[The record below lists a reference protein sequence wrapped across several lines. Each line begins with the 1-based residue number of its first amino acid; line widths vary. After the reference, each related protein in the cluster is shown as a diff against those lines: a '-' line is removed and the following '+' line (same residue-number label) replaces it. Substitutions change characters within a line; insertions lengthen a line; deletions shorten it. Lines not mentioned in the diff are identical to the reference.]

1 MWISTP
7 HSTAVKFNSSQVSS
21 AALSPLASRKSILT
35 LSSSNSQPSDEE
47 NYRHSIHD
55 SSSSQDSWLAE
66 VPSISLPP
74 PPPPATDNTQECIIE
89 ELQKENEDLKN
100 SLKKKTK
107 ELEKS
112 KTKLKEQSLYI
123 EELKGK
129 NEKYKSKVQ
138 TLEAHIMSLGLQ
150 LEANEQMTE
159 HDSIIDDLQGQIAL
173 LQSRIHKVMQEKESL
188 KRIVQGSLIP
198 TKGPNSK
205 SRKSRLL
212 GQGVS
217 ESLSSINEI
226 DELKSELD
234 KKDEVL
240 HSKLDHIVQI
250 CQGMQEPSK
259 LNRKWQSELFQSRH
273 HGNNSTYLLSQT

>member
-1 MWISTP
+1 M
-7 HSTAVKFNSSQVSS
+7 KFNSSQVSS
-21 AALSPLASRKSILT
+21 AALSPLASRKSILA
-35 LSSSNSQPSDEE
+35 LSSNSQPSDEE
-47 NYRHSIHD
+47 NYRNSIHD
-55 SSSSQDSWLAE
+55 SSSSQDSYLAE
-66 VPSISLPP
+66 VPSLSLSPP
-74 PPPPATDNTQECIIE
+74 QAAADNTQDCIIE

-100 SLKKKTK
+100 TLKKKTK
-107 ELEKS
+107 DLEKS
-112 KTKLKEQSLYI
+112 KMKLKEQSLHI

-138 TLEAHIMSLGLQ
+138 TLEAHVVSLGLQ
-150 LEANEQMTE
+150 LEANEE
-159 HDSIIDDLQGQIAL
+159 HDTIIDDLQGQIAM

-205 SRKSRLL
+205 SRKSRSL
-212 GQGVS
+212 GHGVS

-250 CQGMQEPSK
+250 CQGMREPSK

-273 HGNNSTYLLSQT
+273 HGNNSSFLLSQT